1 MTDREI
7 EVEGFSG
14 PLDLL
19 LRLVDREELDIT
31 RLSLSQVA
39 DDFLREMELRKIELA
54 ELAEFLFIAS
64 QLILIKSKA
73 LLPLFQFTPEE
84 EAEIGDLEERLKEYR
99 SFKKASL
106 ILQEKMAKKKVFFAR
121 EKTGKEEIE
130 NQFVSPDLSLE
141 KLKEYYQSV
150 LEKNSP
156 QEELEERVLEE
167 IVTLEEKIF
176 HLKSSLEGRMKMAF
190 QESIQEAKNKIEVVV
205 TFLAMLEMVKRKVI
219 FVSQEQNFGEIILER
234 NKRLSNL
241 KGRQDEK

>member
-1 MTDREI
+1 MSEHKI

-39 DDFLREMELRKIELA
+39 DDFLREMELGKIELA

-84 EAEIGDLEERLKEYR
+84 ESELGDLEERLKEYR
-99 SFKKASL
+99 SFKQKAL
-106 ILQEKMAKKKVFFAR
+106 FLREKMAEKKVFFAR
-121 EKTGKEEIE
+121 EKRE
-130 NQFVSPDLSLE
+130 NGQAEKQFIDPKISSKDLQAYWE
-141 KLKEYYQSV
+141 NI

-156 QEELEERVLEE
+156 QEELEERVMEE
-167 IVTLEEKIF
+167 IITLEEKIF

-190 QESIQEAKNKIEVVV
+190 RESIQEAKNKIEVVV

-219 FVSQEQNFGEIILER
+219 FVSQKQSFGEIILESA
-234 NKRLSNL
+234 KR
-241 KGRQDEK
+241 E

>member
-1 MTDREI
+1 MTDYQI
-7 EVEGFSG
+7 ETEGFSG

-39 DDFLREMELRKIELA
+39 DDFLSEMEERKIELA
-54 ELAEFLFIAS
+54 ELAEFLLIAS

-99 SFKKASL
+99 LFKEASL
-106 ILQEKMAKKKVFFAR
+106 ILREKLAEKKVFFAR
-121 EKTGKEEIE
+121 EGEKREAVK
-130 NQFVSPDLSLE
+130 NQFVDPKIS
-141 KLKEYYQSV
+141 LKELKNHWENV

-156 QEELEERVLEE
+156 GEKLEERVLEE

-176 HLKSSLEGRMKMAF
+176 HLKSSLEGRMRMAF
-190 QESIQEAKNKIEVVV
+190 RESVQEAQNKIEVVV
-205 TFLAMLEMVKRKVI
+205 TFLAMLELVKRKVI

-234 NKRLSNL
+234 NKKLIQRN
-241 KGRQDEK
+241 E